1 MNEGKYI
8 FTQVTSL
15 VPRQIFQRLVKK
27 YNGDYRVREFNCT
40 NQLKYML
47 FGQLMPCDSL
57 RDICLC
63 LGKHEKILYGLGMT
77 TSVNES
83 SLSRANESRD
93 YRIYEGLGMA
103 LIKIVRPMY
112 SKQRIEYIFP
122 QDHELFALDSTTISC
137 SIALMG
143 WALGKYSKGAV
154 KMHTLIDL
162 RGSIPAFISI
172 SDGRKHDSKVLDEID
187 IVYNAI
193 YTMDKAYVAF
203 SALARFDAE
212 GAYFVLRAKTNM
224 KYEIVS
230 SNFNF
235 DQKTGVHGD
244 HTIRLTSYKSRKEY
258 PKDLRLV
265 EFCDMESGEE
275 LQFITNITNPLEL
288 NGLEIANIYRHRWD
302 IESFFKLIKGNLIIK
317 HLLGCSENA
326 VKTHLW
332 IAIIAYLLLARAKAM
347 YNSPYS
353 ITEIGTLVKVYGLVR
368 MDLKQLVTEPQPL
381 ILNQDVNELTLF

>member
-27 YNGDYRVREFNCT
+27 YNGNYRVREFNCT

-93 YRIYEGLGMA
+93 YRIYEDLGLA

-112 SKQRIEYIFP
+112 SKRRIDYIFP

-187 IVYNAI
+187 IVHNAI

-203 SALARFDAE
+203 KALARFDAE

-224 KYEIVS
+224 KFEIVS

-235 DQKTGVHGD
+235 DPNTGVHGD
-244 HTIRLTSYKSRKEY
+244 HIIRLTGYRSRKDY
-258 PKDLRLV
+258 PKDLRLI
-265 EFCDMESGEE
+265 EFCDRESGEE
-275 LQFITNITNPLEL
+275 LQFITNITDHLEL

-302 IESFFKLIKGNLIIK
+302 IESFFKLIKGNLIVK

-332 IAIIAYLLLARAKAM
+332 IAIIAYLLLARVKAL
-347 YNSPYS
+347 YKSPYS
-353 ITEIGTLVKVYGLVR
+353 ITEIGTLVKVYGLVK
-368 MDLKQLVTEPQPL
+368 MDLRKLVTEPQSL
-381 ILNQDVNELTLF
+381 ILNQDVNEPTLF

>member
-1 MNEGKYI
+1 MNDGKYV
-8 FTQVTSL
+8 FTQVTQL

-47 FGQLMPCDSL
+47 FGQLLPCDSL

-63 LGKHEKILYGLGMT
+63 LSKHEKILYGLGMT

-83 SLSRANESRD
+83 TLSRANESRD
-93 YRIYEGLGMA
+93 YRIFEGLGQA

-112 SKQRIEYIFP
+112 AKQRIEYIFP

-172 SDGRKHDSKVLDEID
+172 SDGRTHDSNVLDDIEI
-187 IVYNAI
+187 VPRAI
-193 YTMDKAYVAF
+193 YTMDKAYVDF
-203 SALARFDAE
+203 EALARFDSE
-212 GAYFVLRAKTNM
+212 GAFFITRAKSNM
-224 KYEIVS
+224 KYEVVS

-235 DQKTGVHGD
+235 DSSSGIVGD
-244 HTIRLTSYKSRKEY
+244 HIIRLTGYKSKKAFPKE
-258 PKDLRLV
+258 LRLV
-265 EFCDMESGEE
+265 ESIDPESGEVI
-275 LQFITNITNPLEL
+275 QFLTNITDQLEL
-288 NGLEIANIYRHRWD
+288 NALEIANIYRHRWD
-302 IESFFKLIKGNLIIK
+302 IESFFKLIKQNLSVK
-317 HLLGCSENA
+317 HLLGCSMNA
-326 VKTHLW
+326 VKIHLW
-332 IAIIAYLLLARAKAM
+332 TAIITYLLLARVKAL
-347 YNSPYS
+347 YKSPYS
-353 ITEIGTLVKVYGLVR
+353 ITEIGTLVRVYGLVR
-368 MDLKQLVTEPQPL
+368 MDLGQLVITPQPL
-381 ILNQDVNELTLF
+381 IPNQDVNELTLF